1 MSNCLF
7 FCIATMKIVNK
18 FIVKMKINQNQKIY
32 KIVSELLK
40 LKKTCILKIE
50 NFQNIL
56 KN

>member
-1 MSNCLF
+1 
-7 FCIATMKIVNK
+7 MKIVNK